1 MDLDAA
7 IATLN
12 RIRQAEGHGRRE
24 LAVVIHAPGSLGGTP
39 SVPVARID
47 AGFDWDHTQLLL
59 TPGQPLTA
67 LQPDQVQAITKSVA
81 SGQSWHAYEAQRAL
95 RVDLDRERTRGQRLA
110 ALLREVAALYTR
122 DDELPNNLLP
132 RIAEAL

>member
-24 LAVVIHAPGSLGGTP
+24 LAIVIHAPGSLGGTP

-59 TPGQPLTA
+59 TPGQPLTP
-67 LQPDQVQAITKSVA
+67 LQPDQVEAIIRSVA
-81 SGQSWHAYEAQRAL
+81 AGQSWHAYEAQKAL
-95 RVDLDRERTRGQRLA
+95 RAELEAERSRSDQLA

-132 RIAEAL
+132 RISEAL